1 VHYQPIVALDDGR
14 ILGVEALARWQH
26 PERGLIPPFEFIPV
40 AEETGM
46 IVPIGEIVLRAA
58 CRQAALWQAELG
70 ETQPLAISV
79 NVAARQ
85 LAQAT
90 FTDTVRSAI
99 EDARLAQGTL
109 LLELTET
116 VLMQDTDA
124 TIAELRA
131 LKELDVRIAVD
142 DFGTGYSSLRYLQRF
157 PFDILKIAK
166 PFVDGVAEH
175 GDEAIMA
182 RTVVDLSRNLGLA
195 TIAEGI
201 EHEEQAAALRDLGC
215 SLGQGFLYSRPLA
228 ADAMTSVLMGA
239 GFPLIAPQ
247 SVTARSRA

>member
-1 VHYQPIVALDDGR
+1 
-14 ILGVEALARWQH
+14 
-26 PERGLIPPFEFIPV
+26 RGLIPPVEFIPV
-40 AEETGM
+40 AEETGL
-46 IVPIGEIVLRAA
+46 IVPIGELILRAA
-58 CRQAALWQAELG
+58 CRQAALWQSELG
-70 ETQPLAISV
+70 ATHPLAVSV

-85 LAQAT
+85 LAQVT
-90 FTDTVRSAI
+90 FVDTVRAAI
-99 EDARLAQGTL
+99 DDARLRAGTL

-116 VLMQDTDA
+116 VIMQDTDA
-124 TIAELRA
+124 SIAQLRA

-157 PFDILKIAK
+157 PIDILKIAK

-201 EHEEQAAALRDLGC
+201 EREDQAAALRELGC
-215 SLGQGFLYSRPLA
+215 ALGQGFLYSRPLPA
-228 ADAMTSVLMGA
+228 AAMTHVLMGGGA
-239 GFPLIAPQ
+239 PLIP
-247 SVTARSRA
+247 ARSEGLRTGAGRD